1 MRHAH
6 ALTMQ
11 RLESD
16 SALYSVEGVSSYRPH
31 PVSRESSLSHTR
43 AYRVAVPS
51 QRYPTHTP
59 TLAIL
64 PLDPWIA
71 TLGSGCLNNYSFL
84 GSVRYFAQCSSCLR
98 LRLWVSKLRVPVG

>member
-51 QRYPTHTP
+51 QRYTHADTHTDTSDP
-59 TLAIL
+59 TA
-64 PLDPWIA
+64 
-71 TLGSGCLNNYSFL
+71 
-84 GSVRYFAQCSSCLR
+84 GSVDRTAGFG
-98 LRLWVSKLRVPVG
+98 VPE